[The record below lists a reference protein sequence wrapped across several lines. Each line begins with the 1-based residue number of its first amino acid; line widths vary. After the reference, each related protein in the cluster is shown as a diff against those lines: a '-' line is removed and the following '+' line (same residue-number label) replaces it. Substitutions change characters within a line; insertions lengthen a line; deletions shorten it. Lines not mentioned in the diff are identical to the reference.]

1 MIHLFVCFRMRR
13 HLRLLVLPNY
23 SRRII
28 LIEWIIN
35 KGHDYKLQARLNVER
50 GRIEVRQSAP
60 ILGYV
65 IDSKANNVVG
75 TPRPNYA
82 ICNIQ

>member
-1 MIHLFVCFRMRR
+1 MSYETTLVFSFHLQ
-13 HLRLLVLPNY
+13 LLVLLNY

-35 KGHDYKLQARLNVER
+35 KNHDYKLQASKVEYLSV
-50 GRIEVRQSAP
+50 GAQNLCQSAP

-65 IDSKANNVVG
+65 IDSKANNV
-75 TPRPNYA
+75 
-82 ICNIQ
+82 I